1 MAADEE
7 ELSINEQA
15 ISASEEE
22 EGSDD
27 ERKHK
32 KLLEAISSMGSRKRK
47 KQNER
52 SEASVQVSEFFVNAE
67 GTGEKV
73 NLSDLLGT
81 VEKTSGASNKTKKQ
95 LRNLQ
100 SSKETL
106 ELPLNK
112 QQTEKIQ
119 RGIAYEKTAA
129 EVSCWRNII
138 LQNQKAEQMVFPLNQ
153 ESSGPKRVE
162 QVVAGWKV
170 QTPLEQEIFRLLHIN
185 SQPVD
190 DPVLTPVEEQSL
202 KAMSLEE
209 AKIRRAELQK
219 ARALQSYYEAK
230 AKREKKIKSKK
241 YHRVQKKAKCKDFL
255 KQFDEMVKTNPEG
268 ALEELKKMELSRME
282 ERMSLKHQNS
292 GKWAKSKAIMAK
304 YDDSARKA
312 MQEQLQMNK
321 DLTQKIVVPS
331 DDEHESN
338 EEGLETIPD
347 FVNDSEPVIDSVN
360 PWMRG
365 QLTHEESEVSC
376 VTTEDVQTA
385 EEENEE
391 EELVGEF
398 ERKRKLRQA
407 DEEDLIPTEEEQ
419 PASEVVEE
427 DVVEVSDKEEGD
439 DDDEE
444 EEEEEDVSE
453 FNTLFRLMRSEKTL
467 EGSNQT
473 REGLNTPGQEDE
485 DGFLNEGQIRVRNIE
500 DLEVLGEV
508 VDPQPIAEPS
518 LPQAVAVEATSEPP
532 NKKKREIDLKEVL
545 TKEAKAV
552 KVPFLPTV
560 VDEEE
565 RDEQISII
573 KEAFAGDDVISD
585 FIKDKSK
592 REAAGRPEVVDLTLP
607 GWGEWG
613 GVGLKPS
620 RWKRKRFRIKMA
632 PPPPRQDQKLPDV
645 IISENRNASVAS
657 HQVSQLPFPFQNTA
671 QFESSIR
678 TPIGPTW
685 NTQSVVKNM
694 TKPKVI
700 TKMGA
705 IIEPMVKEDFI
716 KNKTT
721 TPGGKGPAIMLGE
734 NKRAK
739 EGTKRS
745 SEKHRGRSQKRRK

>member
-1 MAADEE
+1 
-7 ELSINEQA
+7 
-15 ISASEEE
+15 
-22 EGSDD
+22 
-27 ERKHK
+27 
-32 KLLEAISSMGSRKRK
+32 AISSMGSRKRK

-153 ESSGPKRVE
+153 ESPGPKRVE

-241 YHRVQKKAKCKDFL
+241 YHKVQRKAKCKDFL

-365 QLTHEESEVSC
+365 QLTHEEPEVSC

-407 DEEDLIPTEEEQ
+407 DEEDLIPTEEERKR
-419 PASEVVEE
+419 AE
-427 DVVEVSDKEEGD
+427 DVVEVSDKEEED
-439 DDDEE
+439 DDDDDE

-485 DGFLNEGQIRVRNIE
+485 EGLLNEGQIRVRNIE
-500 DLEVLGEV
+500 DLEVLGEF

-518 LPQAVAVEATSEPP
+518 LPRTAAVEATSEPP
-532 NKKKREIDLKEVL
+532 YKKKREIDLKEVL

-592 REAAGRPEVVDLTLP
+592 LEAAGRPEVVDLTLP

-620 RWKRKRFRIKMA
+620 RWKRKRFRIKTA

-705 IIEPMVKEDFI
+705 IIEPMCSGNQQGAITHANTNI
-716 KNKTT
+716 KNNSTVYT
-721 TPGGKGPAIMLGE
+721 WIPPAT
-734 NKRAK
+734 AK
-739 EGTKRS
+739 NIVFV
-745 SEKHRGRSQKRRK
+745 

>member
-1 MAADEE
+1 
-7 ELSINEQA
+7 
-15 ISASEEE
+15 
-22 EGSDD
+22 
-27 ERKHK
+27 
-32 KLLEAISSMGSRKRK
+32 AISSMGSRKRK

-153 ESSGPKRVE
+153 ESPGPKRVE

-241 YHRVQKKAKCKDFL
+241 YHKVQRKAKCKDFL

-268 ALEELKKMELSRME
+268 ALEELKKMEIIW

-365 QLTHEESEVSC
+365 QLTHEEPEVSC

-407 DEEDLIPTEEEQ
+407 DEEDLIPTEEERKRAGLKKIRTILQ
-419 PASEVVEE
+419 
-427 DVVEVSDKEEGD
+427 
-439 DDDEE
+439 
-444 EEEEEDVSE
+444 
-453 FNTLFRLMRSEKTL
+453 LF
-467 EGSNQT
+467 GSNQT

-485 DGFLNEGQIRVRNIE
+485 EGLLNEGQIRVRNIE
-500 DLEVLGEV
+500 DLEVLGEF

-518 LPQAVAVEATSEPP
+518 LPRTAAVEATSEPP
-532 NKKKREIDLKEVL
+532 YKKKREIDLKEVL

-592 REAAGRPEVVDLTLP
+592 LEAAGRPEVVDLTLP

-620 RWKRKRFRIKMA
+620 RWKRKRFRIKTA

-745 SEKHRGRSQKRRK
+745 SEKHRGRRSQKRRK